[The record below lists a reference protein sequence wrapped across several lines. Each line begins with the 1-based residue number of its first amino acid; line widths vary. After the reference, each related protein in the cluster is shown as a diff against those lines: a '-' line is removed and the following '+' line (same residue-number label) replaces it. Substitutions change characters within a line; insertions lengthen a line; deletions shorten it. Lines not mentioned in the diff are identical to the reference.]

1 LQQRGDAD
9 AVRRI
14 IEQRVSEAPKCPRC
28 GVLDGVLAKND
39 VLFCQ
44 RSG

>member
-1 LQQRGDAD
+1 MLCCQSHGG
-9 AVRRI
+9 
-14 IEQRVSEAPKCPRC
+14 
-28 GVLDGVLAKND
+28 GVGVALDGVLAKND